1 MGIGEPGELARRL
14 AIDETFRSVRVEF
27 EHPVAHDL
35 QRHAADPRRMRAR
48 GALIDG
54 RQRQKPPCLG
64 SILRLAGEPAK
75 LRRIEIRRSGIAMA
89 NLPGSPN

>member
-14 AIDETFRSVRVEF
+14 AIDETFRSVCVEF

-54 RQRQKPPCLG
+54 RQRQKPPCRG
-64 SILRLAGEPAK
+64 AFFVWRASP
-75 LRRIEIRRSGIAMA
+75 RS
-89 NLPGSPN
+89 